1 MQLFH
6 PSLILVLSLALC
18 LPLVA
23 CSGKKNPWVTPDQSQ
38 ILADKVKNNRNA
50 YLRYSQAE
58 EDARKDG
65 IAEAVEHYG
74 RAKEQARQEL
84 ERAEK
89 ELAAYQSSK
98 ELAPQKK
105 TP

>member
-1 MQLFH
+1 MQLFR
-6 PSLILVLSLALC
+6 PCLILALSLVLC
-18 LPLVA
+18 LPLLA
-23 CSGKKNPWVTPDQSQ
+23 CSGKKNPWIAPDQSQ
-38 ILADKVKNNRNA
+38 ILAEKVKNNRNA

-65 IAEAVEHYG
+65 SAEAVEHYG
-74 RAKEQARQEL
+74 RAKEQARLEL

-89 ELAAYQSSK
+89 ELAAYQSSTG
-98 ELAPQKK
+98 LAPQKK